1 MLGEKNLYAYCDDN
15 PITRVDGDG
24 QCWNILAGAVIG
36 AAMNVLAG
44 GVAAAVTGQ
53 EYTAGDMIAAAIA
66 GGIAGGFGGA
76 DKAILKIVGAIGG
89 GIFSAIYAGQ
99 YSYKRGDSLLAI
111 ISNASTAFFATTF
124 ISNLTG
130 FALSATGFEN
140 TIAVTWGA
148 TYGVGASSIA
158 ASVSLGVSS
167 SASQKRTQE
176 QHVYWEKK
184 IGQGR
189 YFNGRTGTS
198 VNYNIWKTSAGVLK
212 KRPKKI
218 YRPSNAYSV

>member
-66 GGIAGGFGGA
+66 GGIAGGFGSA

-111 ISNASTAFFATTF
+111 ISNASTAF
-124 ISNLTG
+124 LP
-130 FALSATGFEN
+130 LH
-140 TIAVTWGA
+140 
-148 TYGVGASSIA
+148 
-158 ASVSLGVSS
+158 L
-167 SASQKRTQE
+167 
-176 QHVYWEKK
+176 
-184 IGQGR
+184 
-189 YFNGRTGTS
+189 
-198 VNYNIWKTSAGVLK
+198 
-212 KRPKKI
+212 
-218 YRPSNAYSV
+218 